1 MILQNSTIP
10 PRRKNKKRFWPYLA
24 VFFAFVLAAVAGAM
38 FASSSL
44 LDKPLE
50 TAAEEGMLTAK
61 DKSTIMIM
69 GVDERDDDVGRS
81 DTLMIAAL
89 DPKKEQAA
97 LLSIPR
103 DTRVKIKGHGFDK
116 INAAYAYGGHKLTQD
131 TVEKFIGVPMDHYVI
146 INIKAFQRI
155 IDALG
160 GIDINVEKRMFYE
173 DPWDDDGGLV
183 IDLRP
188 GQQHMDGKTA
198 VTYVRYRDE
207 EGDIGRIGRQQKFM
221 KAVMDKVT
229 SPAIIPQLPTIIK
242 EVLSSVKTDLSLRQM
257 LEFAGALKEAQKNGL
272 KTEMVPGRGLYIE
285 GISYWIP
292 DISKLRSTLADTL
305 GVTMN
310 SSMRSAMEKESRD
323 YENSI
328 PANAAPIPAND
339 TSLGHMPA
347 SSESS
352 KTKKKTS
359 SDSSSSRD
367 TTATT
372 RKEKPSA
379 GDSGTGSTTPTAP
392 AATEERTN
400 TSPAPTPSPGA
411 GSAGKSI

>member
-1 MILQNSTIP
+1 MCL
-10 PRRKNKKRFWPYLA
+10 
-24 VFFAFVLAAVAGAM
+24 AFVCAAMAGAL

-44 LDKPLE
+44 FDNNTSNNDATL
-50 TAAEEGMLTAK
+50 MAK
-61 DKSTIMIM
+61 DKATVMIM

-292 DISKLRSTLADTL
+292 DITKLRQTLADTL
-305 GVTMN
+305 DISMS
-310 SSMRSAMEKESRD
+310 SSMRSAMEKESRE
-323 YENSI
+323 YESSI
-328 PANAAPIPAND
+328 PSGATAVPSSD
-339 TSLGHMPA
+339 TSIGHSNKTSSSSSKPHSSSSSTSSSHRPSSNESSTSAPA
-347 SSESS
+347 SSG
-352 KTKKKTS
+352 KTNSQQAQPADKPAAQPS
-359 SDSSSSRD
+359 
-367 TTATT
+367 
-372 RKEKPSA
+372 PSA
-379 GDSGTGSTTPTAP
+379 GTTSTGKTQ
-392 AATEERTN
+392 
-400 TSPAPTPSPGA
+400 
-411 GSAGKSI
+411 

>member
-1 MILQNSTIP
+1 M
-10 PRRKNKKRFWPYLA
+10 
-24 VFFAFVLAAVAGAM
+24 
-38 FASSSL
+38 
-44 LDKPLE
+44 
-50 TAAEEGMLTAK
+50 AK
-61 DKSTIMIM
+61 DKATVMIM

-146 INIKAFQRI
+146 INIKAFQRF